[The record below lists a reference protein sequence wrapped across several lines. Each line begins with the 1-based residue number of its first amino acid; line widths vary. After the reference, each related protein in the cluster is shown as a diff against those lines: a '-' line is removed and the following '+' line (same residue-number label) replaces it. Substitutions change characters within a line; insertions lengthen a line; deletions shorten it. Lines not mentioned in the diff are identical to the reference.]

1 MIRHEAIG
9 IDTKRI
15 APANVSK
22 DAEYRLHNPRIDK
35 DPLAIPSAKRQ
46 EISLSPT
53 ISLRRK
59 PVSLP
64 KIYIHTGSI
73 SKGKQN
79 GELNSPLQRA
89 KAKER

>member
-1 MIRHEAIG
+1 MIRHEAIS

-22 DAEYRLHNPRIDK
+22 DAEYRLYNPRIDK

-46 EISLSPT
+46 EISLPPT

-59 PVSLP
+59 PVPPS
-64 KIYIHTGSI
+64 KKNIHVCI
-73 SKGKQN
+73 VSKSKQN

-89 KAKER
+89 KAKEL